1 MELYKPFAPS
11 GTLTSQAR
19 ISDILDK
26 GVGALILI
34 DGKITCSSFIQE
46 SSTIKTVC
54 DRLLKSVI
62 ANFKVIWLSY

>member
-46 SSTIKTVC
+46 SSTIKTVP
-54 DRLLKSVI
+54 LLWSTT
-62 ANFKVIWLSY
+62 